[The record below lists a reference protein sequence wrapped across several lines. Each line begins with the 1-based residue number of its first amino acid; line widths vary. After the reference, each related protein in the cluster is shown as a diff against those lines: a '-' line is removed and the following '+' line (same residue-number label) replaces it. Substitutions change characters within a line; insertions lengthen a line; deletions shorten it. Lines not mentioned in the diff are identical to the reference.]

1 MSPTPAAPGAL
12 TPESAPPRVLLVDD
26 EEAITAGLAPFLHRS
41 GFAVTTAADGDVAL
55 EICQTLRPDV
65 VVCDVMMPT
74 VDGREVVRRLRAG
87 ADWTPVILLTK
98 IGESHE
104 RSAALEEG
112 ADDYLN
118 KPFDP
123 QELVARIRAVLRR
136 TTPGERPLASANRLV
151 SGDLVLDRV
160 ARRVFLAGREV
171 TLTPRA
177 GLLLDYLMSRPGELH
192 TRERLLSVLWGF
204 DFPSGT
210 RAVDHRIAE
219 VRRVLGDDP
228 SMPRF
233 VETVPSLGYRF
244 RGQVSRG

>member
-1 MSPTPAAPGAL
+1 MSEG
-12 TPESAPPRVLLVDD
+12 PPKVLLVDD
-26 EEAITAGLAPFLHRS
+26 EAAITDGLAPFLQRS

-55 EICQTLRPDV
+55 EECRTLRPDV
-65 VVCDVMMPT
+65 VVCDVVMPT
-74 VDGREVVRRLRAG
+74 VDGREVVRRLRAQ

-98 IGESHE
+98 VGESHE

-136 TTPGERPLASANRLV
+136 ATPGERPLAAASRLV

-160 ARRVFLAGREV
+160 ARRVFRDGREV

-177 GLLLDYLMSRPGELH
+177 GLLLDYLMSHPGELH
-192 TRERLLSVLWGF
+192 TRDRLLSVLWGF
-204 DFPSGT
+204 DFPAGT

-219 VRRVLGDDP
+219 VRRVLGDDAAAP
-228 SMPRF
+228 VF
-233 VETVPSLGYRF
+233 IETVPSLGYRF
-244 RGQVSRG
+244 RAAVTRG

>member
-1 MSPTPAAPGAL
+1 MRAPT
-12 TPESAPPRVLLVDD
+12 VLLVDD
-26 EEAITAGLAPFLHRS
+26 EEAITASLAPFLRRS
-41 GFAVTTAADGDVAL
+41 GLEVITAADGDEAL
-55 EICQTLRPDV
+55 DLCRALRPDL

-74 VDGREVVRRLRAG
+74 VDGREVVRRLRAQ

-98 IGESHE
+98 VGESHE

-136 TTPGERPLASANRLV
+136 LTPGERPLAAASTLI
-151 SGDLVLDRV
+151 SGDLVIDRT
-160 ARRVFLAGREV
+160 ARRVFLDGREV

-177 GLLLDYLMSRPGELH
+177 GLLLDYLMSHPGELH
-192 TRERLLSVLWGF
+192 GRDRLLSVLWGF
-204 DFPSGT
+204 DFPAGT

-219 VRRVLGDDP
+219 IRRVLGDDP
-228 SMPRF
+228 STPRY

-244 RGQVSRG
+244 SGTVTRG